1 MEKIIRVDI
10 IDTDWDNENPR
21 IMETFYLVNPDVKK
35 LDRLQ
40 KLMKNRFD
48 YEEDNEENIEY
59 FEEIYDYIEENFT
72 SIDIELKEI
81 EW

>member
-21 IMETFYLVNPDVKK
+21 IMETFYLVNPDMEK

-40 KLMKNRFD
+40 NLMKNRFD
-48 YEEDNEENIEY
+48 YEEDSEENIEY